1 VVYVDFYTGKNF
13 WKEGL
18 EPVSEDA
25 IKKAEQ
31 ELSVTLPKSYLDLL
45 REHNGG
51 DLEYPYFFI
60 GDEKKRNAM
69 YHMDG
74 IDPEGFSILS
84 SPSVIDKLGLPY
96 KLILLEGDYHSW
108 IALDYRDKDIPSV
121 TYFYE
126 DFSEE
131 ERKWGSIEIA
141 SSFDSFLTKLFR
153 GSTLDPKKLKPSYGW
168 SKPNM

>member
-1 VVYVDFYTGKNF
+1 MDFYKGKNF

-31 ELSVTLPKSYLDLL
+31 ELSVTMPKSYLELL
-45 REHNGG
+45 REHDGG
-51 DLEYPYFFI
+51 DLEYPYIII
-60 GDEKKRNAM
+60 GDEKERNAM

-74 IDPEGFSILS
+74 IANEGFSILS
-84 SPSVIDKLGLPY
+84 SPSVIDELGLPN

-108 IALDYRDKDIPSV
+108 ISLDYRDKYIPSV

-126 DFSEE
+126 DYSEE
-131 ERKWGSIEIA
+131 EMKWGSIEIA
-141 SSFDSFLTKLFR
+141 PSFDIFLTKLFR
-153 GSTLDPKKLKPSYGW
+153 GSTLDPKKLKPSYRR
-168 SKPNM
+168 SKLNM

>member
-1 VVYVDFYTGKNF
+1 MDFYTGKNF

-18 EPVSEDA
+18 EPVSEIA

-31 ELSVTLPKSYLDLL
+31 ELSITLPNSYLDLL

-60 GDEKKRNAM
+60 GDEKVRNAM

-84 SPSVIDKLGLPY
+84 SPIVIDELCLPN

-108 IALDYRDKDIPSV
+108 IALDYRDNKDIPSV
-121 TYFYE
+121 AYFYE
-126 DFSEE
+126 DYSEE
-131 ERKWGSIEIA
+131 EMKWGSIEIA
-141 SSFDSFLTKLFR
+141 PSFDIFLTKLFR
-153 GSTLDPKKLKPSYGW
+153 GSTLDPKKLKPSYGRGK
-168 SKPNM
+168 S

>member
-1 VVYVDFYTGKNF
+1 MDFYKGKNF

-31 ELSVTLPKSYLDLL
+31 ELSVTMPKSYLELL
-45 REHNGG
+45 REHDGG
-51 DLEYPYFFI
+51 DLEYPYIII
-60 GDEKKRNAM
+60 GDENERNAM

-74 IDPEGFSILS
+74 IANEGFSILS
-84 SPSVIDKLGLPY
+84 SPSVIDELGLPN

-108 IALDYRDKDIPSV
+108 ISLDYRDKYIPSV

-126 DFSEE
+126 DYSEE
-131 ERKWGSIEIA
+131 EMKWGSIEIA
-141 SSFDSFLTKLFR
+141 PSFDIFLTKLFR
-153 GSTLDPKKLKPSYGW
+153 GSTLDPKKLKPSYRR
-168 SKPNM
+168 SKLNM